1 MHWFPALPAFVCFF
15 ISPGQLTGNEG
26 EMNAKLWVALTGG
39 RVVVFDAASWS
50 MLHDCIQV
58 GESQLVRADLLL
70 CLFLGLIF
78 IERRTPPILHISVC
92 LKVM

>member
-1 MHWFPALPAFVCFF
+1 MHWFPALPAFVSFF
-15 ISPGQLTGNEG
+15 LSPGQLTGNEG

-50 MLHDCIQV
+50 MLRDCIQV

-78 IERRTPPILHISVC
+78 V
-92 LKVM
+92 